1 MILLEKSHNEQQLV
15 IRQHFCELS
24 GHELRVKNYLSRFH
38 MNTLPCVEEI
48 AKWEPV
54 IQHRELSSVLC
65 NVLEGWNRVWK
76 GHPRGNRYMFNIYN
90 YITIM

>member
-24 GHELRVKNYLSRFH
+24 GHELRVKNYQSRFH

-65 NVLEGWNRVWK
+65 NILEG
-76 GHPRGNRYMFNIYN
+76 
-90 YITIM
+90 